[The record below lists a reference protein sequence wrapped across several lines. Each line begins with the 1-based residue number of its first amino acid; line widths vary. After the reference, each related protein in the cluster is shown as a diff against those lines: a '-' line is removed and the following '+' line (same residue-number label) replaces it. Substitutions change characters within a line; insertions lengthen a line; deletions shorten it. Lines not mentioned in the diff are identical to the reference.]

1 MGDGKFQEM
10 VAKEGLTVRV
20 LLPSPGLYARPL
32 SQGCVD
38 PSIYTPRQRETTWNK
53 VSYLMKQ
60 HNTMQ
65 YRDQALS
72 HRFFDLLS

>member
-1 MGDGKFQEM
+1 MGDSKFQEM
-10 VAKEGLTVRV
+10 VAKEGSTVRV
-20 LLPSPGLYARPL
+20 LQLSSGLYARPL
-32 SQGCVD
+32 SQGCAA
-38 PSIYTPRQRETTWNK
+38 PSIYTPGQRETTWNK
-53 VSYLMKQ
+53 VSYLRKQ